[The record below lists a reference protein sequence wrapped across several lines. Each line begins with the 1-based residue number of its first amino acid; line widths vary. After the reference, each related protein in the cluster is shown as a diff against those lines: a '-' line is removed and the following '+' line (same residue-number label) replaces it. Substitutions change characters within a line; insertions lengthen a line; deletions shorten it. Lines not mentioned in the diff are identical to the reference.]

1 MRAGQQA
8 RTAFLLAICQAC
20 FLSASSIGVAS
31 SGLVGTGL
39 APAPVLA
46 TLPYSLIATTNA
58 CVTVPASFLMARLG
72 RRVGFVLGAL
82 IGGLGGA
89 ISAWAIFRQSF
100 ILFCL
105 GNALWGCF
113 QATAQYYRFAAADA
127 AEPDFRSR
135 AVSYVLAGG
144 VAAAVIG
151 PEIATH
157 SKDLFA
163 PVLFAGSFL
172 AISALAVCTIL
183 TLAFLD
189 IPVPTRAERGRFRGG
204 RPFSEIARQP
214 IFVAAVANGIIGY
227 AIMSF
232 VMTASPIAAVG
243 CGLTPGD
250 AAGIIRFHLIGM
262 FAPAFFTGRLVQR
275 YGDTRIALTG
285 TAMLVICGIVAL
297 LGTTKPHF
305 WIALALL
312 GFGWNFMFVA
322 GTTMLTHAYRPDE
335 RAKVQ
340 GLNEFLIAGSAAAG
354 SFASAGVYSGFG
366 WDGLNLGVMPL
377 LVVCAGIT
385 VWYAMTQRAAT
396 RTAEA

>member
-1 MRAGQQA
+1 MGGRHQA

-31 SGLVGTGL
+31 SGLVGTEL
-39 APAPVLA
+39 APTLLLA

-72 RRVGFVLGAL
+72 RRTGFVLGAL
-82 IGGLGGA
+82 IGGIGGA
-89 ISAWAIFRQSF
+89 ISAWAIFERNF
-100 ILFCL
+100 LLFCL

-127 AEPDFRSR
+127 AAPGFRSR

-151 PEIATH
+151 PEIATR
-157 SKDLFA
+157 SKDLFS

-172 AISALAVCTIL
+172 AISALAACTIL

-189 IPVPTRAERGRFRGG
+189 IPQTVYVGRGSAGG
-204 RPFSEIARQP
+204 RPLGEIARQP

-262 FAPAFFTGRLVQR
+262 FAPAFFTGALIAR
-275 YGDTRIALTG
+275 YGTTRIALTG
-285 TAMLVICGIVAL
+285 TALLLLCGIVAL
-297 LGTTKPHF
+297 SGTSKPHF
-305 WIALALL
+305 WVALALL

-322 GTTMLTHAYRPDE
+322 GTTMLTQAYRSEE

-340 GLNEFLIAGSAAAG
+340 GLNEFLIAGSAALG
-354 SFASAGVYSGFG
+354 SLASAGVYGGFG

-377 LVVCAGIT
+377 LLLCAGIT
-385 VWYAMTQRAAT
+385 LWYAMTQRAAE
-396 RTAEA
+396 RAAA

>member
-1 MRAGQQA
+1 MTGRQQA
-8 RTAFLLAICQAC
+8 RTAFLLAVCQAC

-39 APAPVLA
+39 APTPLLA

-82 IGGLGGA
+82 LGGLGGI
-89 ISAWAIFRQSF
+89 ISAWAIFSQSF
-100 ILFCL
+100 VLFCL

-127 AEPDFRSR
+127 AAPAFRSR

-151 PEIATH
+151 PTIATH
-157 SKDLFA
+157 TKDLFA

-172 AISALAVCTIL
+172 AISALSICTIL

-189 IPVPTRAERGRFRGG
+189 IPRPSHADRARTSGG

-214 IFVAAVANGIIGY
+214 VFVAAVANGIIGY
-227 AIMSF
+227 AIMAF

-243 CGLTPGD
+243 CGLTSAD
-250 AAGIIRFHLIGM
+250 AASIIRFHLIGM
-262 FAPAFFTGRLVQR
+262 FAPAFFTGALISR
-275 YGDTRIALTG
+275 YGSTVIALIGST
-285 TAMLVICGIVAL
+285 LVLLCGIIAL
-297 LGTTKPHF
+297 AGTSLVHF
-305 WIALALL
+305 WVALALL

-322 GTTMLTHAYRPDE
+322 GTTMLTQAYRPEE

-340 GLNEFLIAGSAAAG
+340 GLNEFLIAGSAASG

-366 WDGLNLGVMPL
+366 WTGLNLGVMPL
-377 LVVCAGIT
+377 LVLCVAIT
-385 VWYAMTQRAAT
+385 LWYAMSQRAAE
-396 RTAEA
+396 RTAAA